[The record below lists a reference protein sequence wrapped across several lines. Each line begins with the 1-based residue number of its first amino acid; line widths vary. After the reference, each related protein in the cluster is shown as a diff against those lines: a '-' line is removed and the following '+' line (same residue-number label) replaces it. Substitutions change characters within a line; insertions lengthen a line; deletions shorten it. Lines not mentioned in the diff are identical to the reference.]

1 MAFAELFLKIK
12 ALIMMPF
19 ITKYLGTVN
28 YGIWSQVMVI
38 VSLLSPLVFCGMDN
52 SLARFLP
59 GKPIEQQRK
68 DFTGWF
74 LYGLFSG
81 IVIFS
86 CVGILENQLSEL
98 FFGNDGVYPNFV
110 ILAGLNIVTTSLLTG
125 IRNWFRIQNNAWSLI
140 TITIT
145 QNLAQMGCL
154 IWILIMKYGIY
165 ELVLW
170 SLVVDSTLILS
181 YIIYMARSK
190 IFTIPSWEWFKP
202 YFRFGL
208 HFLPSGY
215 AVWVLN
221 SVDRVFLAQYH
232 TLSDIGIYSICFTI
246 GYTLIQVIVNPI
258 WSLFPT
264 KAAELYNLNNIGE
277 LDTLFNQSIKLICW
291 LIFPSILGLVAVG
304 DQLLVI
310 LSTKEFASGYLV
322 IPIILLG
329 YLFLMLSAYFESI
342 LALKNKPYL
351 STFFTVFAC
360 IINVGLNFAFIPRF
374 SYLGAAIATT
384 LSFGVQFTLSSIIA
398 LRENLVTLKIKPILK
413 ITVASTAMYFIV
425 IFSQTC
431 FFSSKDLLSFSAL
444 INIGLIFYILLTLL
458 LQIYKPK
465 NILKA
470 IKGGIIHVQ
479 NP

>member
-98 FFGNDGVYPNFV
+98 FFGNDGIYPNFV

-170 SLVVDSTLILS
+170 SLVVDSALILS

-264 KAAELYNLNNIGE
+264 KAAELYNLNNIRE

-291 LIFPSILGLVAVG
+291 LIFPSILGLVLVG
-304 DQLLVI
+304 DQLLMI
-310 LSTKEFASGYLV
+310 LSTNEFASGYLV

-329 YLFLMLSAYFESI
+329 YLLFMLSSYFELI
-342 LALKNKPYL
+342 LSLRNKPLL
-351 STFFTVFAC
+351 STIFTVLAC
-360 IINVGLNFAFIPRF
+360 AANIVLNFVFIPKF
-374 SYLGAAIATT
+374 SYMGAAIATT
-384 LSFGVQFTLSSIIA
+384 LSFGLQLLMSSIYA
-398 LRENLVTLKIKPILK
+398 LKENLVTLDKRTISKII
-413 ITVASTAMYFIV
+413 IASIIMYLMTFFVKTYFIHNTG
-425 IFSQTC
+425 ILSLF
-431 FFSSKDLLSFSAL
+431 LLVGFGCIIYL
-444 INIGLIFYILLTLL
+444 FLTLT
-458 LQIYKPK
+458 
-465 NILKA
+465 LKLYRPQDVLNA
-470 IKGGIIHVQ
+470 IKGDVIRV
-479 NP
+479 